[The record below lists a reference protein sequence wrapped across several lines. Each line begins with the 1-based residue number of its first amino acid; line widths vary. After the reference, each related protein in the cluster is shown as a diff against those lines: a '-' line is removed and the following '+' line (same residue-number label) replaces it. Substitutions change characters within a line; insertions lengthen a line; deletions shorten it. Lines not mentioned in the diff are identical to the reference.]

1 MRFKSRELFFV
12 GEKITHTVHE
22 QKSKHGTLIQ
32 LSLNECFVRIPFY
45 DDVISMYHTYFYNT
59 TCILRFFHV

>member
-12 GEKITHTVHE
+12 GENITHTVHE

-32 LSLNECFVRIPFY
+32 LSLNECFVRIPLY
-45 DDVISMYHTYFYNT
+45 DDVINMYYTYFYNT